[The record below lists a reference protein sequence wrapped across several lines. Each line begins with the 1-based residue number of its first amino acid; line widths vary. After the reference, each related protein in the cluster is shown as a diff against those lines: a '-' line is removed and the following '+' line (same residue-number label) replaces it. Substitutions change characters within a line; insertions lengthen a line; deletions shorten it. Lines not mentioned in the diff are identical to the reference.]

1 MAQGMSWIKT
11 NMKLAMN
18 TSDETIA
25 ELMTDGCNMGV
36 KSLNRYLNQ
45 YKAADDRAKAITKKL
60 INLETDLCSDLRVYL
75 QQRVCGKAHFFYIQ
89 K

>member
-25 ELMTDGCNMGV
+25 KLMTDGCNMGV
-36 KSLNRYLNQ
+36 KSLSRYLNQ
-45 YKAADDRAKAITKKL
+45 YKAADDRAAKAITKKL
-60 INLETDLCSDLRVYL
+60 INFSVF
-75 QQRVCGKAHFFYIQ
+75 VV
-89 K
+89 

>member
-1 MAQGMSWIKT
+1 MFIHVTKEPNVMAQGMSWIKT
-11 NMKLAMN
+11 NMRLAMN
-18 TSDETIA
+18 TSDETLA

-36 KSLNRYLNQ
+36 KSLSRYLNQ

-75 QQRVCGKAHFFYIQ
+75 
-89 K
+89 

>member
-1 MAQGMSWIKT
+1 MFIHVTKEPNIMAQGMSWIKT
-11 NMKLAMN
+11 NMRLAMN

-36 KSLNRYLNQ
+36 KSLSRYLNQ

-75 QQRVCGKAHFFYIQ
+75 
-89 K
+89 

>member
-11 NMKLAMN
+11 NIKLAMN
-18 TSDETIA
+18 TSDETLA
-25 ELMTDGCNMGV
+25 ELMTDGCNMRV
-36 KSLNRYLNQ
+36 KSLSRYLNQ

-75 QQRVCGKAHFFYIQ
+75 
-89 K
+89 

>member
-1 MAQGMSWIKT
+1 MFIHITKEPNVMAQGMSWIKT
-11 NMKLAMN
+11 NMRLAMN

-36 KSLNRYLNQ
+36 KSLSRYLNQ

-60 INLETDLCSDLRVYL
+60 INLETDLCRDLRVYL
-75 QQRVCGKAHFFYIQ
+75 
-89 K
+89 

>member
-36 KSLNRYLNQ
+36 KSLGRYLNE
-45 YKAADDRAKAITKKL
+45 YPEAEWKVKEIARKL
-60 INLETDLCSDLRVYL
+60 IRLEEKLAEDLRIYL
-75 QQRVCGKAHFFYIQ
+75 
-89 K
+89 

>member
-36 KSLNRYLNQ
+36 KSLRRHLNQ

-75 QQRVCGKAHFFYIQ
+75 
-89 K
+89 

>member
-1 MAQGMSWIKT
+1 MFIHITKEPNVMAQGMSWIKT

-18 TSDETIA
+18 TSDETLA

-36 KSLNRYLNQ
+36 KSLGRYLNQ

-75 QQRVCGKAHFFYIQ
+75 
-89 K
+89 

>member
-36 KSLNRYLNQ
+36 KSLSRYLNQ
-45 YKAADDRAKAITKKL
+45 YKAADDRAKGNHEEIDQFG
-60 INLETDLCSDLRVYL
+60 N
-75 QQRVCGKAHFFYIQ
+75 
-89 K
+89 